1 MQNPMKDLKTILEQ
15 GEDHVTEFKSGR
27 FHNESLA
34 KEVVAF
40 SNSRGGS
47 IFIGIEDDGIVSG
60 VDDRTT
66 EERVINICRNLIEP
80 SVLPEIFSHRH
91 ESGKKV
97 LEVAIPKGLFKP
109 YKIKGQNRFYV
120 RVGTVSIEPSMPE
133 LIRLLQSGG
142 LYHFEIT
149 SLPGA
154 SPSDLD
160 LLRFREYCQNYRKV
174 EFEEQNAR
182 QLLENWQLLDRH
194 GQLTVVGALFFAL
207 NGERLLPQSGIQ
219 LFRFI
224 GLDSAGTIA
233 DQKEI
238 SAPIPES
245 IDAAVKFVQFNS
257 AVRGVFVDGNPRRID
272 LPDYD
277 FFVIRELITNAFC
290 HRDWSIFGQKIRL
303 SLFDDRLELFSPGA
317 LPNTLTL
324 ENALAGI
331 SFYRNPNI
339 AQICR
344 DYGLVE
350 KAGRGLQKIVAIC
363 KQLGLP
369 PPHFQCDHTFIKT
382 TVYKASRTA

>member
-1 MQNPMKDLKTILEQ
+1 MKDLTTILEHC
-15 GEDHVTEFKSGR
+15 EDHVTEFKSGR

-34 KEVVAF
+34 KEIVAF
-40 SNSRGGS
+40 SNSSGGS
-47 IFIGIEDDGIVSG
+47 IFIGIEDDDSVSG
-60 VDDRTT
+60 IDDKAT

-80 SVLPEIFSHRH
+80 SVLPEIFFHRH
-91 ESGKKV
+91 SSGKKV
-97 LEVAIPKGLFKP
+97 LEVAIPQGLFKP

-120 RVGTVSIEPSMPE
+120 RVGTVSIEHSLPE

-142 LYHFEIT
+142 LYHLEIT
-149 SLPGA
+149 ALPGTSTA
-154 SPSDLD
+154 DLD
-160 LLRFREYCQNYRKV
+160 WLRLREYCQTYRKM
-174 EFEEQNAR
+174 EFEEQDAR

-194 GQLTVVGALFFAL
+194 GQITVAGALFFAL
-207 NGERLLPQSGIQ
+207 NPERLLPQSGVQ

-224 GLDSAGTIA
+224 GLDSAGAIA

-245 IDAAVKFVQFNS
+245 IDTAVKFVQFNS
-257 AVRGVFVDGNPRRID
+257 AVRGIFVDGNPRRID
-272 LPDYD
+272 RPDYD

-324 ENALAGI
+324 ENALAGV

-363 KQLGLP
+363 RQLSLSQLR
-369 PPHFQCDHTFIKT
+369 FQCDHTFIKT